1 MLIEE
6 RLQSRFLEKKM
17 TLSLA
22 ESITGGAMAS
32 RLVKIPDASLY
43 FQGSVVAYANSA
55 KERLLA
61 VSPELLQTHGAVSK
75 QVAEAMAEGA
85 RQQFISDYSLAVTGI
100 AGPSGGTPEKPVG
113 TVCFAIASNKGAFLS
128 WTSRFEGNRLQI
140 IDQATE
146 EAFSRL
152 LSQIG

>member
-6 RLQSRFLEKKM
+6 KLQSRFLEKKM

-32 RLVKIPDASLY
+32 RLVKIPDASHY
-43 FQGSVVAYANSA
+43 FLGSVVAYANSA
-55 KERLLA
+55 KERLLT
-61 VSPELLQTHGAVSK
+61 VSPELLQTHGAVSEE
-75 QVAEAMAEGA
+75 VAEAMAEGA
-85 RQQFISDYSLAVTGI
+85 RQQFISDFSLAVTGI
-100 AGPSGGTPEKPVG
+100 AGPSGGIPEKPVG
-113 TVCFAIASNKGAFLS
+113 TVCFAIADNQRALHS
-128 WTSRFEGNRLQI
+128 WTSHFEGDRLQI
-140 IDQATE
+140 INQATE